1 MKEMH
6 TKFWEMTLLLAKYI
20 DGIFLSFNFILEYS

>member
-20 DGIFLSFNFILEYS
+20 DGIFLSLYWNIVD